1 MPAFLAA
8 LLVFVCSAAVLMLE
22 ILAGRLLA
30 PYVGVSLNT
39 YTAIIGTVLAA
50 IALGAWAGGK
60 LADRVDPR
68 RLLGPF
74 IVLGGAC
81 ALATVPM
88 INAFGPEGPE
98 TGGVVPTVFLAMTG
112 FFLPAAVLSA
122 VHPMVTKLRLR
133 DLHETGGVVG
143 SLSGI
148 ATFGALVG
156 TFVTGFLLV
165 ATVPTRTLIF
175 CIGGFLVALG
185 LVVWWSLSRAAVSVM
200 IVLVM
205 LAGFAAVAAAATERP
220 CDRESPYFC
229 IRVERDFPGGTG
241 RTLWLDNGRHSY
253 VDLADP
259 TYIQFEYVQSF
270 IDVMDVAYP
279 GSEPLD
285 VVHVGGGGFT
295 MPRYV
300 DATRPGSHNTVF
312 ELDQAVFDT
321 ARERARSPHLARPA
335 RAHR

>member
-74 IVLGGAC
+74 IVLGGVARSR
-81 ALATVPM
+81 TVPM

-148 ATFGALVG
+148 ADLRRSGRHVRHRVPAGRDRAHPHADLLHRRVPRGARPRGV
-156 TFVTGFLLV
+156 V
-165 ATVPTRTLIF
+165 
-175 CIGGFLVALG
+175 VALARRG
-185 LVVWWSLSRAAVSVM
+185 VGE

-229 IRVERDFPGGTG
+229 IRVERDVPGGTVARSG
-241 RTLWLDNGRHSY
+241 STTAGTATSTSPIRR
-253 VDLADP
+253 
-259 TYIQFEYVQSF
+259 YIQFELR
-270 IDVMDVAYP
+270 P
-279 GSEPLD
+279 
-285 VVHVGGGGFT
+285 VVHRRHGCRVS
-295 MPRYV
+295 R
-300 DATRPGSHNTVF
+300 
-312 ELDQAVFDT
+312 
-321 ARERARSPHLARPA
+321 
-335 RAHR
+335 

>member
-122 VHPMVTKLRLR
+122 VHPMVKKR
-133 DLHETGGVVG
+133 
-143 SLSGI
+143 
-148 ATFGALVG
+148 
-156 TFVTGFLLV
+156 
-165 ATVPTRTLIF
+165 
-175 CIGGFLVALG
+175 
-185 LVVWWSLSRAAVSVM
+185 
-200 IVLVM
+200 
-205 LAGFAAVAAAATERP
+205 RP
-220 CDRESPYFC
+220 P
-229 IRVERDFPGGTG
+229 IRP
-241 RTLWLDNGRHSY
+241 
-253 VDLADP
+253 
-259 TYIQFEYVQSF
+259 
-270 IDVMDVAYP
+270 
-279 GSEPLD
+279 
-285 VVHVGGGGFT
+285 
-295 MPRYV
+295 
-300 DATRPGSHNTVF
+300 DA
-312 ELDQAVFDT
+312 
-321 ARERARSPHLARPA
+321 
-335 RAHR
+335 